1 MGYYAEQVADL
12 EATINAV
19 DCDTVLVATPTDLRR
34 VVHINKP
41 VAVAT
46 YAVADRSPPLLRDV
60 VARHIQAWGKREGA
74 YAVAHSPRS
83 GDKATPFTA

>member
-1 MGYYAEQVADL
+1 MGYFAEQVRDL

-34 VVHINKP
+34 VVHINRP

-46 YAVADRSPPLLRDV
+46 YAVVDRAPPLLRDV
-60 VARHIQAWGKREGA
+60 VTKHIQAWGKREGP
-74 YAVAHSPRS
+74 YAVAHSPRG
-83 GDKATPFTA
+83 GDKAFPPFA